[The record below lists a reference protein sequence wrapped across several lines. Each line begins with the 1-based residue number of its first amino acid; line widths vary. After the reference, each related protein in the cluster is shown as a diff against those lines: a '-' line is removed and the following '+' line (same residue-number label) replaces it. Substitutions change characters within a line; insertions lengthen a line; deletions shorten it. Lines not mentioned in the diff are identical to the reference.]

1 MLYWVWWVG
10 WWVLSFSLLVGFKRV
25 VVLVFRLGDC
35 FVPGCWVGD
44 LSMEVEVVK
53 GVSSRCVDV
62 VCDVVGGAEELP
74 VGGERFVFCF

>member
-1 MLYWVWWVG
+1 MVG
-10 WWVLSFSLLVGFKRV
+10 RGVMFSLLVCFKLV

-44 LSMEVEVVK
+44 LFREVKVIK
-53 GVSSRCVDV
+53 WVSSWYLDV

-74 VGGERFVFCF
+74 VGGERLVFCF